1 MVHIVVE
8 VFITSIFI
16 ARLIYLFSCVIL
28 CNRYFNCVAFQFMS
42 SLDLI
47 RKLKQSEAVV
57 LFDVNKTCD
66 WKEVSEVGMGRMDG
80 FVNIST
86 FGR

>member
-1 MVHIVVE
+1 
-8 VFITSIFI
+8 
-16 ARLIYLFSCVIL
+16 
-28 CNRYFNCVAFQFMS
+28 MS